1 MLKSWKRS
9 VWQLNSSLYN
19 SSNEFNRFQ
28 AIVPFLFL
36 LKISE
41 DIWFSNVFRERG
53 EGVKREHQLEMGYFC
68 IEILSTEN
76 VPENVLQLRINQR
89 IWLVKSV
96 FDVCSSVANT
106 IKVML
111 VIKRFGIIVEI
122 IIIVRMILERNF
134 LLWYISVSVIAPFLF
149 SFPPKLDSTTR
160 QSIFHFFSQLNLKP
174 NPF

>member
-1 MLKSWKRS
+1 MNWTDFKPLFPFYFSWKY
-9 VWQLNSSLYN
+9 QKT
-19 SSNEFNRFQ
+19 
-28 AIVPFLFL
+28 AGFLM
-36 LKISE
+36 
-41 DIWFSNVFRERG
+41 FSERG
-53 EGVKREHQLEMGYFC
+53 GERVKREHQLEMGYFC

-134 LLWYISVSVIAPFLF
+134 LSWYISVSVIAPFLF